1 MNRLLSLAG
10 AFLAL
15 MLWSGL
21 SLASVPKH
29 PFGEE
34 FGASW

>member
-1 MNRLLSLAG
+1 MNRLLSFAG

-15 MLWSGL
+15 VLWSSL
-21 SLASVPKH
+21 SLASVPKKV
-29 PFGEE
+29 FGEE